1 MSAAGGRSSEA
12 AVRSGSDGNAKRLR
26 KVQAPVTCE
35 RPQRFAADGATV
47 RSSSEVIEVVVLFWC
62 CCCLFWCCR
71 VEAAQRARS
80 GMKRNEK
87 RRKYRRRHERK

>member
-12 AVRSGSDGNAKRLR
+12 AVRSGSDGKAKRLR

-47 RSSSEVIEVVVLFWC
+47 RSRWRNGSQQFRGDRGGGVVVVVGVVVVF
-62 CCCLFWCCR
+62 FGVVASKPR
-71 VEAAQRARS
+71 RGQEVE
-80 GMKRNEK
+80 
-87 RRKYRRRHERK
+87 